1 MEGNQF
7 YLIFKTASIKFYMK
21 KRIYWNAKYLYL
33 GILEN
38 DHVYI
43 NIISLTLWNQKT
55 FLILN
60 DVGPKVIILQLRVC
74 VCVCVCALTIV
85 ATVMQL

>member
-1 MEGNQF
+1 M
-7 YLIFKTASIKFYMK
+7 
-21 KRIYWNAKYLYL
+21 YL

-43 NIISLTLWNQKT
+43 NIISFILWNQKT

-60 DVGPKVIILQLRVC
+60 DVGQKVIILQFPVSKDWI
-74 VCVCVCALTIV
+74 LTSG
-85 ATVMQL
+85 M

>member
-1 MEGNQF
+1 
-7 YLIFKTASIKFYMK
+7 MK

-33 GILEN
+33 GVLEN

-43 NIISLTLWNQKT
+43 NIISFILWNQKT
-55 FLILN
+55 FLTLN
-60 DVGPKVIILQLRVC
+60 AVGYYFAVTC
-74 VCVCVCALTIV
+74 VCVYVLTIV